1 VKEIA
6 QDHNADL
13 SVEGIVVNQF
23 QPRATLPKK
32 LVDELVDEGLPV
44 LASRLS
50 SSVKIR
56 ESHQQAKPVIHLDP
70 AHKIT
75 REFVALHQELSG

>member
-1 VKEIA
+1 
-6 QDHNADL
+6 
-13 SVEGIVVNQF
+13 
-23 QPRATLPKK
+23 LPQK

-70 AHKIT
+70 SHKIT
-75 REFVALHQELSG
+75 REFIALHQELSS